1 MQHILLVKRRGA
13 GDRALFARLEQANIC
28 VSWEEASAAAKRRLA
43 VQRFTAVAIA
53 PDIAAKSLD
62 DVLRGMMRSLPS
74 IALREPPDLRDRK
87 RLTRREAEQRAHA
100 FADQI
105 AHALNTRSAPREPV
119 AGRQFA
125 FGPYALNDGTREVSR
140 RNGPSVPLTTA
151 EFELLSALVRM
162 PKSILSRD
170 DLARRTGVQAGG
182 ATERSVD
189 VLICRLRR
197 KIEPDPR
204 DPTYIKTV
212 RDRGY
217 LFAAPVHV
225 SA

>member
-1 MQHILLVKRRGA
+1 
-13 GDRALFARLEQANIC
+13 LFARLEQSNIC
-28 VSWEEASAAAKRRLA
+28 VSWEEAPATAKRRLA

-53 PDIAAKSLD
+53 PDIAAKSVD
-62 DVLRGMMRSLPS
+62 DVLHGMTRSLLS
-74 IALREPPDLRDRK
+74 ITLREAPHLRPRK

-105 AHALNTRSAPREPV
+105 VEALDKHSAPPGPAADRHYV
-119 AGRQFA
+119 
-125 FGPYALNDGTREVSR
+125 FGAYTLNDGTREFSH
-140 RNGPSVPLTTA
+140 RNGHAVPLTAA
-151 EFELLSALVRM
+151 EFELLTALVRT
-162 PKSILSRD
+162 PKSILTREE
-170 DLARRTGVQAGG
+170 LTRRIGVQASG
-182 ATERSVD
+182 ATERSID
-189 VLICRLRR
+189 VLVCRLRR

-225 SA
+225 TA

>member
-1 MQHILLVKRRGA
+1 MRHILLIKRRGA

-28 VSWEEASAAAKRRLA
+28 ASWEEAPAAAKRRLA
-43 VQRFTAVAIA
+43 VQRFIAVAIA
-53 PDIAAKSLD
+53 PDIAAKSVD
-62 DVLRGMMRSLPS
+62 DILRGMMRSLPS
-74 IALREPPDLRDRK
+74 ITLREPPDLRDRK
-87 RLTRREAEQRAHA
+87 HLTRREAERRAHA

-105 AHALNTRSAPREPV
+105 AEALSGRSTPPELV
-119 AGRQFA
+119 AARQFV
-125 FGPYALNDGTREVSR
+125 FGAYALNNGTREVSR
-140 RNGPSVPLTTA
+140 RNGPAVPLTAA
-151 EFELLSALVRM
+151 EFELLSALVRT
-162 PKSILSRD
+162 PKSILTREE
-170 DLARRTGVQAGG
+170 LARRTGVQANG

>member
-1 MQHILLVKRRGA
+1 
-13 GDRALFARLEQANIC
+13 LEQANIC
-28 VSWEEASAAAKRRLA
+28 VSWEEAPAAAKRRLA
-43 VQRFTAVAIA
+43 VQRFIAVAIA

-74 IALREPPDLRDRK
+74 IALREPPALRHRK

-105 AHALNTRSAPREPV
+105 AEALDRRRPAPPEAA
-119 AGRQFA
+119 AGRQFV
-125 FGPYALNDGTREVSR
+125 FGAYALNDGTREVSR
-140 RNGPSVPLTTA
+140 RNGPAVPLTAA
-151 EFELLSALVRM
+151 EFELLCALVRM
-162 PKSILSRD
+162 PNSILTRE
-170 DLARRTGVQAGG
+170 DLARRTGVLTNG

-197 KIEPDPR
+197 KLEPDPR